1 MLLTQIS
8 FGTAGYGAT
17 GAYGSNLG
25 QNAGLFATGAL
36 IQMSLDNLLDNLRQ
50 MLMFQISW

>member
-1 MLLTQIS
+1 MLNS
-8 FGTAGYGAT
+8 NFFGTAGYGAT

>member
-1 MLLTQIS
+1 MVQQVLMVQTL
-8 FGTAGYGAT
+8 
-17 GAYGSNLG
+17 LG

-50 MLMFQISW
+50 MLMLKFHGNAGYQATC